1 MAKEPVSKT
10 GALFGL
16 VGSNPTLSA
25 FARRSELRSHI
36 AIALATARGRSP
48 LAREG
53 ELRRDKSAMKTIFAD
68 NPIFLL
74 VFTLLALVVI
84 WNILLHL
91 QLWKIKK
98 KLKVFFT
105 GKKASDLEGVLSEE
119 IKRLKKS
126 ESDIKKLIK
135 SSEILEKMANRS
147 IQKVGVVRF
156 NPFKETGGDQSFVV
170 ALLDFQDNGLVISSL
185 YSREGTRIYT
195 KPIEAGQSK
204 YPLSKEETEALKKAG
219 AKKI

>member
-1 MAKEPVSKT
+1 MVLY
-10 GALFGL
+10 GH

-25 FARRSELRSHI
+25 
-36 AIALATARGRSP
+36 
-48 LAREG
+48 
-53 ELRRDKSAMKTIFAD
+53 MKTILID

-74 VFTLLALVVI
+74 FFTILALVVI
-84 WNILLHL
+84 WNIFLHL
-91 QLWKIKK
+91 KLWQIKK
-98 KLKVFFT
+98 KLKVFFA

-126 ESDIKKLIK
+126 EADVKELFK
-135 SSEILEKMANRS
+135 SSKVLEKMATQS

-156 NPFKETGGDQSFVV
+156 NPFKETGGDQSFAI

-195 KPIEAGQSK
+195 KPIETGQSK
-204 YPLSKEETEALKKAG
+204 YPLSKEELGALKKAG
-219 AKKI
+219 VKG